1 MSTNPL
7 AQHFR
12 QPAIYV
18 KLPSDGAFWPDGS
31 LEVPQNREL
40 PVYPMTA
47 VDEISYRTPD
57 ALFNGQAV
65 VDVMQSCVPN
75 IKNAWHIPSTD
86 FNSLLIAVRIA
97 SYGHEMQVESTCP
110 HCNETAE
117 YVLDLRDVLA
127 KIGQPQFDKTIKRNE
142 LEIMFGPM
150 NYQTQNQTSIAQFE
164 QQKLIQSIV
173 DSQQD
178 EEVKLRSMNEVLKKI
193 TQLTVRAMANSIVG
207 IRTPQAL
214 VTDREHI
221 TEFLEQCD
229 RGTYNV
235 IKDHIM
241 QLRAQSD
248 LQPLEITC
256 GSCSK
261 GYQQAVNLDMSS
273 FFGNAS

>member
-164 QQKLIQSIV
+164 QQKLM
-173 DSQQD
+173 
-178 EEVKLRSMNEVLKKI
+178 L
-193 TQLTVRAMANSIVG
+193 
-207 IRTPQAL
+207 
-214 VTDREHI
+214 H
-221 TEFLEQCD
+221 
-229 RGTYNV
+229 
-235 IKDHIM
+235 
-241 QLRAQSD
+241 
-248 LQPLEITC
+248 
-256 GSCSK
+256 
-261 GYQQAVNLDMSS
+261 
-273 FFGNAS
+273 